1 MVGNMFT
8 VNRTIAPREARATA
22 MAKGRPGIARVGSDG
37 ERGSSIV
44 ELALVMPIFLIMV
57 MGLYSYGLLFTE
69 YISLTEAVNVGGQQ
83 FALQRNQGGDPCA
96 TIAANVVAA
105 SPFLKA
111 SKMAYTFS
119 VNGVSTSGTTF
130 AMGAT
135 PTCSSMA
142 TTLAAEPPPG
152 TTQTSVTLSATFFCT
167 GVTAVTFGKLASFN
181 PLPKAS
187 CTLTSQITEVLQ

>member
-1 MVGNMFT
+1 MVRDMFS
-8 VNRTIAPREARATA
+8 VHRTIAQLNARAA
-22 MAKGRPGIARVGSDG
+22 ALGKGRRVGSDG

-57 MGLYSYGLLFTE
+57 MGLYSFGLLFTE

-83 FALQRNQGGDPCA
+83 LALQRFQSGDVCA
-96 TIAANVVAA
+96 TIAADVVAA

-119 VNGVSTSGTTF
+119 VNGVSAASF
-130 AMGAT
+130 IEGAT
-135 PTCSSMA
+135 PTCTSLA
-142 TTLAAEPPPG
+142 TTLAGEPNPG
-152 TTQTSVTLSATFFCT
+152 TSQTAVTLKATYYCT
-167 GVTAVTFGKLASFN
+167 GVTAIKFGNMANFN
-181 PLPKAS
+181 PLPTAS

>member
-1 MVGNMFT
+1 MVGNMFS
-8 VNRTIAPREARATA
+8 VNRTIASRDARATA
-22 MAKGRPGIARVGSDG
+22 LGKGRLGVTRVGSDG

-57 MGLYSYGLLFTE
+57 MGLYSFGLLFTE

-83 FALQRNQGGDPCA
+83 LSLQRFQQGDPCA
-96 TIAANVVAA
+96 KIAANVVAA

-119 VNGVSTSGTTF
+119 VNGVSTGTTF
-130 AMGAT
+130 GENVT
-135 PTCSSMA
+135 PTCPSLA
-142 TTLAAEPPPG
+142 TTLAAEPNPG
-152 TTQTSVTLSATFFCT
+152 TSQTSVTLKATYYCT
-167 GVTAVTFGKLASFN
+167 GVTAIKFGNLANFN
-181 PLPKAS
+181 PLPTAS